1 MLGNKHALSACY
13 VCEVMH
19 AMSIRLTLL
28 AVHTL
33 NTMNNNTARCLLV
46 DSLLMSPCHK
56 DI

>member
-13 VCEVMH
+13 VCEVVH
-19 AMSIRLTLL
+19 AMSIRLTLP

-33 NTMNNNTARCLLV
+33 NTINNNTARCLLV
-46 DSLLMSPCHK
+46 DSLLMSPYTK

>member
-13 VCEVMH
+13 VCEMMH

-33 NTMNNNTARCLLV
+33 NTINNKLHIVYWLTLC
-46 DSLLMSPCHK
+46 
-56 DI
+56 